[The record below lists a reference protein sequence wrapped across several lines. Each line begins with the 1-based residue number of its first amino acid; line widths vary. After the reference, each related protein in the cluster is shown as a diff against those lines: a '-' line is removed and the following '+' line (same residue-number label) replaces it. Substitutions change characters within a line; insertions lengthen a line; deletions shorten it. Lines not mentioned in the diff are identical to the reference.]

1 MTPTAALTQGPA
13 TIMLPGS
20 KTVALLT
27 ITSELT
33 AAFEQRIF
41 NPLQLRKRVFK
52 RRQAAVYKSK
62 FKA

>member
-1 MTPTAALTQGPA
+1 MTPTAALTQAPA

-33 AAFEQRIF
+33 AAFEQ
-41 NPLQLRKRVFK
+41 
-52 RRQAAVYKSK
+52 
-62 FKA
+62 